1 MRSVTQLLKDQTA
14 TSAVEFGIVGPTFMV
29 LIVGMLS
36 LGAGL
41 FVVGSLHYA
50 VEEGARCAS
59 IKSSVC
65 TDSASTIAYAQ
76 SHFYA
81 PGSVSFSY
89 NAASSCGH
97 AVTGSITYSLNLALS
112 HISVPLTAAACF
124 P

>member
-1 MRSVTQLLKDQTA
+1 MNTSLRFLKDRAATA
-14 TSAVEFGIVGPTFMV
+14 AVEFGIVGPGFM
-29 LIVGMLS
+29 LLTVGMLS

-65 TDSASTIAYAQ
+65 SDSATTVAYTQ
-76 SHFYA
+76 NHFYA

-89 NAASSCGH
+89 NAAGSCGH
-97 AVTGSITYSLNLALS
+97 AVSGSVTYSLNLALTT
-112 HISVPLTAAACF
+112 ISVPLTAAACF

>member
-1 MRSVTQLLKDQTA
+1 MRSLSEFMEDQTA

-59 IKSSVC
+59 IKSSIC

-112 HISVPLTAAACF
+112 NITVPLTAAACF